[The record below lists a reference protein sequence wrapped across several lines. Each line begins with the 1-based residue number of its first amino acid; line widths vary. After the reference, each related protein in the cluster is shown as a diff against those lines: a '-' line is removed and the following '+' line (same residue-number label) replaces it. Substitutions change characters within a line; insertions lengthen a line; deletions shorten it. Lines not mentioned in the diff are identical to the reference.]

1 MTGFGV
7 RIFQEELYI
16 AAAGREIKSGQT
28 GTIELVSLSYEEI
41 HEGLHLLNRCD
52 DFTYL
57 FFEWERPKGSV
68 FMESLSKSDSQ
79 VKAFGTFLK
88 LTNRTFIEFFIFFP
102 NITNPLVPLFP
113 EYLLMLVP

>member
-1 MTGFGV
+1 
-7 RIFQEELYI
+7 
-16 AAAGREIKSGQT
+16 
-28 GTIELVSLSYEEI
+28 
-41 HEGLHLLNRCD
+41 
-52 DFTYL
+52 
-57 FFEWERPKGSV
+57 
-68 FMESLSKSDSQ
+68 MESLSKSDSQ